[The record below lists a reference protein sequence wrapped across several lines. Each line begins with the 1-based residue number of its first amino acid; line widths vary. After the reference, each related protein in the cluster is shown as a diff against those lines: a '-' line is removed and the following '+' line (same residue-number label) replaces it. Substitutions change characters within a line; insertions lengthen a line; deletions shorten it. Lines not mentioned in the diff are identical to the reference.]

1 MRTKLP
7 DRRRAMTEKVMHS
20 MANGE
25 VQEFLITFGIDD
37 EGTIREVFCANPAP
51 EKGKRSLTG
60 SDMYAMLSDG
70 CIMISLHLQ
79 TGAEIE
85 KLVGSFSENRNEG
98 ETKGLPSSVF
108 GSIARAILALQKE
121 ILQP

>member
-7 DRRRAMTEKVMHS
+7 NRRRAVTEKVAHA

-25 VQEFLITFGIDD
+25 IQEFLITFGFDN
-37 EGTIREVFCANPAP
+37 EGTVREVFCANPM
-51 EKGKRSLTG
+51 TG
-60 SDMYAMLSDG
+60 SDMYSMLSDG
-70 CIMISLHLQ
+70 CILISLHLQ

-85 KLVGSFSENRNEG
+85 KLVGVFGENRNEG
-98 ETKGLPSSVF
+98 EAKGLPASVF

-121 ILQP
+121 VLEP

>member
-1 MRTKLP
+1 V
-7 DRRRAMTEKVMHS
+7 TEKVMHA

-25 VQEFLITFGIDD
+25 IQEFLITFGFDG
-37 EGTIREVFCANPAP
+37 EGTIREVFCANPM
-51 EKGKRSLTG
+51 TG

-85 KLVGSFSENRNEG
+85 KLVGSFSENRNAG
-98 ETKGLPSSVF
+98 ETKGLSSSVF
-108 GSIARAILALQKE
+108 GSIARAILSMQKE
-121 ILQP
+121 LNDD

>member
-7 DRRRAMTEKVMHS
+7 NRRRAFTQKVMHC

-25 VQEFLITFGIDD
+25 PAEYLITFGIDD
-37 EGTIREVFCANPAP
+37 EGTVREVFCANPAP

-60 SDMYAMLSDG
+60 SDIHAMLSDG
-70 CIMISLHLQ
+70 CLMISLHLQ

-85 KLVGSFSENRNEG
+85 KLVKSFGENRNEG
-98 ETKGLPSSVF
+98 EAKGLPSSVF
-108 GSIARAILALQKE
+108 GSIARAILVLQKE
-121 ILQP
+121 INE

>member
-7 DRRRAMTEKVMHS
+7 NRRHVLTEKVVHC

-25 VQEFLITFGIDD
+25 PAEYLISFGFDN
-37 EGTIREVFCANPAP
+37 EGTIREVFCANPM
-51 EKGKRSLTG
+51 TG
-60 SDMYAMLSDG
+60 SDMYSMLTDG

-85 KLVGSFSENRNEG
+85 KLVKSFGENRNEG

-108 GSIARAILALQKE
+108 GSIARAALALQKE
-121 ILQP
+121 ISNGKD